1 MIVEYK
7 LHRSKQGNKIIPL
20 FIEDGGYYVDGNKL
34 VGYTINDGSYI
45 PETLIVLDRAAL
57 ITRLTNMEY
66 KVLLDNGTD
75 LDIKDNNGIT
85 KLEKTSIDQMIAYI
99 SHISP

>member
-7 LHRSKQGNKIIPL
+7 MHRSKQGNKIIPL

-34 VGYTINDGSYI
+34 VGYTVNDGSYI

-57 ITRLTNMEY
+57 ITRLTNSGY
-66 KVLLDNGTD
+66 TVIDDGTD
-75 LDIKDNNGIT
+75 RLATAEEIEEVFDNF
-85 KLEKTSIDQMIAYI
+85 I
-99 SHISP
+99 SKHD